1 MMHSYNSMED
11 ISVLME
17 REETITKIDNIIRI
31 LLHSDSGKEDDS
43 EEMLTLKNAIDKEDR
58 PKLAILFEDMVVLL
72 KDDPDNKNKIKEM
85 WNKVMN
91 GYGHIRPIFEILE
104 SVKDIYF
111 S

>member
-1 MMHSYNSMED
+1 MSMEPG
-11 ISVLME
+11 
-17 REETITKIDNIIRI
+17 ETITKIDNTIRI
-31 LLHSDSGKEDDS
+31 LLHLDSEKENDS

>member
-1 MMHSYNSMED
+1 
-11 ISVLME
+11 ME

-31 LLHSDSGKEDDS
+31 LLRSDSGKEDNS
-43 EEMLTLKNAIDKEDR
+43 EEILNLKNAIDKEDR

-72 KDDPDNKNKIKEM
+72 KDDPDNKSKIKEM

-91 GYGHIRPIFEILE
+91 GYGHIRPIFEILQ
-104 SVKDIYF
+104 SVKNIYF

>member
-1 MMHSYNSMED
+1 MMHSYNSIED
-11 ISVLME
+11 ISVFME

-31 LLHSDSGKEDDS
+31 LLHSDSGKEDNS

-58 PKLAILFEDMVVLL
+58 PKLASLFEDMVVLL
-72 KDDPDNKNKIKEM
+72 KDDPDNKNKIKEI

-104 SVKDIYF
+104 SVKRYLL
-111 S
+111 